1 MHRTIRDRL
10 EDVLA
15 DDGHALQEHLKHCQ
29 ECSGEVEAM
38 REQALLLKNLR
49 AEAEPRPG
57 FYARVMER
65 IEAQGPVSIW
75 SVFIESSFGR
85 RIAVVS
91 MALALLAGMY
101 VVTEEQKEHS
111 ALTVGGGDSGLVW
124 NQAGAPDRDTVLVNL
139 VTYREQ

>member
-1 MHRTIRDRL
+1 MHRTIQDRL
-10 EDVLA
+10 EEVLA
-15 DDGHALQEHLKHCQ
+15 GDGAALQEHLKHCQ
-29 ECSGEVEAM
+29 ECGDEVEAM
-38 REQALLLKNLR
+38 RKHALLLRNLR
-49 AEAEPRPG
+49 AEAEPRAG

-75 SVFIESSFGR
+75 NAFIESSFGR

-91 MALALLAGMY
+91 MALALLAGVY

-111 ALTVGGGDSGLVW
+111 ALTVGGDGSGLVW
-124 NQAGAPDRDTVLVNL
+124 NQAGAPDRDAVLVNL